1 MICCVHCANSPC
13 LPGWLPVCLALCPSP
28 LSLPP
33 SVLHAVV
40 VVVGLFS
47 CFFFLV
53 YFLPT
58 FLAVCSC
65 CLSSPFAAFVYF
77 TNKSTQHIMVL
88 AIIIVQVYT
97 CVDWY
102 TCSYM
107 YNICTFSL
115 FPFIICLFSFL
126 YLSLLIVPLNS
137 LPPSPPPKLYQ
148 HQTQLLPLLKS
159 LHVCVMMM
167 CFFGTSIEYPIYCN
181 HESTL
186 FGGFLDSSW
195 DWFFPGSLSLTD
207 VSAKPMNGF
216 YPWMG
221 GGLYGLSP
229 LCVCVCIRLLSSW
242 PAVICWLWCVCVWC
256 VSP

>member
-65 CLSSPFAAFVYF
+65 CLSSPIAAFVCF

-88 AIIIVQVYT
+88 AITIVQVYT

-126 YLSLLIVPLNS
+126 YLSLLINYTVPLNS
-137 LPPSPPPKLYQ
+137 LSPPPLALLPNL
-148 HQTQLLPLLKS
+148 TRAQLLSPFEIIT
-159 LHVCVMMM
+159 CVRDDDV
-167 CFFGTSIEYPIYCN
+167 FFWYLN
-181 HESTL
+181 
-186 FGGFLDSSW
+186 
-195 DWFFPGSLSLTD
+195 
-207 VSAKPMNGF
+207 
-216 YPWMG
+216 WMPHI
-221 GGLYGLSP
+221 L
-229 LCVCVCIRLLSSW
+229 
-242 PAVICWLWCVCVWC
+242 
-256 VSP
+256 